1 MKNYKIRFKQI
12 IGCTMMAAVLMSS
25 QAYGGEWIEK
35 EGSVWQYEEE
45 GSAVTGWQEINEKW
59 YYFNSQGDMETGW
72 IKTSADSLWY
82 YLDENGAWIEKPQIT
97 GKTAVYLLDNALK
110 KADLYQNEEAELQ
123 YIVEYE
129 TSDYIK
135 VTVRIEK
142 SPDYFTGIN
151 TYQINRKSAVA
162 RPDVGDDLKLY

>member
-1 MKNYKIRFKQI
+1 M
-12 IGCTMMAAVLMSS
+12 
-25 QAYGGEWIEK
+25 
-35 EGSVWQYEEE
+35 
-45 GSAVTGWQEINEKW
+45 
-59 YYFNSQGDMETGW
+59 
-72 IKTSADSLWY
+72 
-82 YLDENGAWIEKPQIT
+82 
-97 GKTAVYLLDNALK
+97 
-110 KADLYQNEEAELQ
+110 
-123 YIVEYE
+123 EYE